1 MKNGILY
8 ASMTGHSK
16 KIAEAVGTAHGIEVF
31 NLKDNPKLEGYDQIF
46 VVSGIYG
53 GKGKPE
59 LLDYLKNWTT
69 ANTGKVVLMT
79 SSMTNLPQT
88 ELREAFESSGIGV
101 HDKEFLCKGS
111 FLVMGLTHPNKTDLQ
126 EAVSFVEQVLK
137 G

>member
-16 KIAEAVGTAHGIEVF
+16 KIANAIGTAHGIEVF
-31 NLKDNPKLEGYDQIF
+31 NLKDNPKLENYDQIF

-59 LLDYLKNWTT
+59 LLEYVKNWTKL
-69 ANTGKVVLMT
+69 NTQKVVLMT
-79 SSMTNLPQT
+79 SSMSNFKQT
-88 ELREAFESSGIGV
+88 EVREALELAGIAV
-101 HDKEFLCKGS
+101 HEKEFICKGS
-111 FLVMGLTHPNKTDLQ
+111 FLVMGLPHPDKTDL
-126 EAVSFVEQVLK
+126 EAAVSFVEEVLK